1 MVIDKL
7 IDAKGE
13 DRILLLSG
21 GPKSH
26 LAKRSMFAKG
36 MTKRLVITQPDIK
49 PQISHSPLKGETILQ
64 HSKIPMNASLQTKT
78 EDGWQVT
85 KIINSKT
92 LDDLLRTLIPHTPK
106 GAVWAGAL
114 AYDLL
119 QWTQP
124 IALQYPPKAGEI
136 IAILWLVES
145 WQEHDITFPEL
156 PPSIQVKGEVS
167 SHSDAEHSEIIKSIK
182 KSITAGELYQLNFGR
197 TWEGPLGEDPANI
210 FHRLALNNPSP
221 FSGYIEA
228 ADLGIALA
236 SSSPEILVETDGRRI
251 MTAPIKGTKPRGSDI
266 DQESLL
272 RRDLVHDKK
281 ERAEHRMLVD
291 LERNDL
297 GLVSKPGS
305 VFQSR
310 FDVEAYSNVQHLVSQ
325 ITGILDETKD
335 GISALQALF
344 PGGSITGCPKTVVC
358 AAIDELERRPR
369 SFWTGSMGWID
380 LHSGDSMWNIMI
392 RTLEARFTTEGWR
405 GTVVAGGGITIESS
419 PESEVAEATWKA
431 AALRRACGWL
441 KADEKKMVRGNL
453 GIYPLYLEHT
463 RFEPDQLF
471 DLNIAFIDNLDS
483 FSQNIIHAFKS
494 LGCKVDVIDGRGEI
508 PEFTQD
514 AVVIGPGPG
523 RPEIS
528 PVTMHA
534 TTLDI
539 PILGICLGHQAI
551 GIANGM
557 KLVESH
563 LGPVH
568 GVPSKIIANGTGLLS
583 EGEHMMTRY
592 NSLILQGD
600 SEVLVSATDET
611 GTIPMEICFDNA
623 YGVQFHPESIGSPNG
638 MSVLIN
644 FLNRVAHG

>member
-1 MVIDKL
+1 MIDKL
-7 IDAKGE
+7 LESIGE

-26 LAKRSMFAKG
+26 LAKRSLFAKD
-36 MTKRLVITQPDIK
+36 MSKRLVITQPKIN
-49 PQISHSPLKGETILQ
+49 PQVNHSPLEGNTIIT
-64 HSKIPMNASLQTKT
+64 HSKTPMNASLQTKT
-78 EDGWQVT
+78 DDGWRVR
-85 KIINSKT
+85 KIINANSIDT
-92 LDDLLRTLIPHTPK
+92 MLRSLKPHTPE
-106 GAVWAGAL
+106 GSVWAGAL
-114 AYDLL
+114 SYDLL

-124 IALQYPPKAGEI
+124 IALQHPPKEGEI
-136 IAILWLVES
+136 LAILWLVDE
-145 WQEHDITFPEL
+145 WEEHEIVYPDLPET
-156 PPSIQVKGEVS
+156 IQVQGETS
-167 SHSDAEHSEIIKSIK
+167 SHNDDEHAKTIMAVKQAIVD
-182 KSITAGELYQLNFGR
+182 GELYQLNFGR
-197 TWEGPLGEDPANI
+197 TWEGPLGEDPAEI
-210 FHRLALNNPSP
+210 FHRLSVSNPSP
-221 FSGYIEA
+221 FSGFIEA

-236 SSSPEILVETDGRRI
+236 SSSPEILVETEGSRI

-297 GLVSKPGS
+297 GLVSKSGS

-310 FDVEAYSNVQHLVSQ
+310 FDVEAYANVQHLVSQ
-325 ITGILDETKD
+325 ITGILDEEKD

-358 AAIDELERRPR
+358 AAIDELEKRPR

-380 LHSGDSMWNIMI
+380 VHSGDSMWNIMI
-392 RTLEARFTTEGWR
+392 RTLEARFTTEGWK
-405 GTVVAGGGITIESS
+405 GTVVAGGGITIESN
-419 PESEVAEATWKA
+419 PEAEVAEATWKA

-441 KADEKKMVRGNL
+441 KPSHKPMAVGDL
-453 GIYPLYLEHT
+453 GIYPLYLEQK
-463 RFEPDQLF
+463 RFESAETF

-483 FSQNIIHAFKS
+483 FSQNIIHALRT
-494 LGCKVDVIDGRGEI
+494 LGCNVEVIDGRGDI
-508 PEFTQD
+508 PNFTHD

-528 PVTMHA
+528 DVTMHA
-534 TTLDI
+534 TDLDI
-539 PILGICLGHQAI
+539 PVLGICLGHQAI
-551 GIANGM
+551 GIRNGM
-557 KLVESH
+557 SLVRSP

-568 GVPSKIIANGTGLLS
+568 GVPSKIIADGSGLLS
-583 EGEHMMTRY
+583 KGEHMMTRY
-592 NSLILQGD
+592 NSLVLQGD
-600 SEVLVSATDET
+600 GEVTISATDET
-611 GTIPMEICFDNA
+611 GTIPMEIFKDNA